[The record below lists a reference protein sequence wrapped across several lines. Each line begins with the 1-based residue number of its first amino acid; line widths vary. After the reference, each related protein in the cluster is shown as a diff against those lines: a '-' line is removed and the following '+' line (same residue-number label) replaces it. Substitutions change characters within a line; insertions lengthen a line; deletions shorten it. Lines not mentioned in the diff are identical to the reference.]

1 MITEVKLRQQL
12 TERIAED
19 MQTEDEIV
27 TQLMAQNANLLSIL
41 QDSSSLNAISSGL
54 RSEEQPREDE
64 LQNKPQA
71 VDADYD
77 SLIKC
82 VISLASLQVKGNQI

>member
-12 TERIAED
+12 TEKIADD
-19 MQTEDEIV
+19 MQTEDEII

-54 RSEEQPREDE
+54 RSEE
-64 LQNKPQA
+64 
-71 VDADYD
+71 
-77 SLIKC
+77 
-82 VISLASLQVKGNQI
+82 

>member
-12 TERIAED
+12 TERIADD
-19 MQTEDEIV
+19 MQTEDEII

-54 RSEEQPREDE
+54 RSEE
-64 LQNKPQA
+64 
-71 VDADYD
+71 
-77 SLIKC
+77 
-82 VISLASLQVKGNQI
+82 